1 MARMNTTGYISRIF
15 GASPVRPLQKHFD
28 KAAKCAHKLPKFIR
42 ATYQE
47 DWSKAQS
54 AREKIILLEHSA
66 DDLKRELRL
75 NLPKSLLM
83 PVSRSDV
90 LEMLSRQDRI
100 ANKAKDISGLIIGRR
115 MVMPEAIQTGY
126 LALLERSLD
135 AVTQARKSV
144 HELDQL
150 FESGFRGAEADL
162 VVEMT
167 DELSR
172 IEDQSD
178 ELQVELRASLFR
190 IEKELPPIDVMFLY
204 KIIDWTGDLGDIAQR
219 VGSRLHMMIAR

>member
-1 MARMNTTGYISRIF
+1 MNTTGYISRIF

-28 KAAKCAHKLPKFIR
+28 KSAKCAHKLPKFIK
-42 ATYQE
+42 ATFRQ
-47 DWSKAQS
+47 DWAKAEAS
-54 AREKIILLEHSA
+54 REKIILLEHAA
-66 DDLKRELRL
+66 DDMKRELRL
-75 NLPKSLLM
+75 NLPKSLFM

-100 ANKAKDISGLIIGRR
+100 AHKAKDISGLIIGRK
-115 MVMPEAIQTGY
+115 MLLPEAVQGSY

-150 FESGFRGAEADL
+150 FETGFRGAEVDL
-162 VVEMT
+162 VMEMT
-167 DELSR
+167 EELGR
-172 IEDQSD
+172 IEDHSD
-178 ELQVELRASLFR
+178 ELQIELRAKLFK
-190 IEKELPPIDVMFLY
+190 IEHDLPPVDVMFMY

>member
-1 MARMNTTGYISRIF
+1 MNTTGYISRIF
-15 GASPVRPLQKHFD
+15 GASPVRPLQRHFD

-42 ATYQE
+42 ATFRE
-47 DWSKAQS
+47 DWSKADA
-54 AREKIILLEHSA
+54 AREKIILLEHAA

-90 LEMLSRQDRI
+90 LEMLSRQDRV
-100 ANKAKDISGLIIGRR
+100 ANKAKDISGLIIGRK
-115 MVMPEAIQTGY
+115 MVMPEAIQTDY
-126 LALLERSLD
+126 LAFLERSLD

-150 FESGFRGAEADL
+150 FESGFRGAEVDL
-162 VVEMT
+162 LMEMT

-172 IEDQSD
+172 LEDQSD
-178 ELQVELRASLFR
+178 DLQVHLRRSLFA
-190 IEKELPPIDVMFLY
+190 IEKDLPPIDAMFLY
-204 KIIDWTGDLGDIAQR
+204 KVIDWTGDLGDIAQR

>member
-1 MARMNTTGYISRIF
+1 MNSTGYISRIF

-28 KAAKCAHKLPKFIR
+28 KSAKCAHKLPKFIK
-42 ATYQE
+42 ATFRQ
-47 DWSKAQS
+47 DWAKAEAS
-54 AREKIILLEHSA
+54 REKIILLEHAA
-66 DDLKRELRL
+66 DDMKRELRL
-75 NLPKSLLM
+75 NLPKSLFM

-100 ANKAKDISGLIIGRR
+100 ANKAKDISGLIIGRK
-115 MVMPEAIQTGY
+115 MVLPEAVQDSY

-150 FESGFRGAEADL
+150 FETGFRGAEVDL
-162 VVEMT
+162 VMEMT
-167 DELSR
+167 EELGR
-172 IEDQSD
+172 IEDHSD
-178 ELQVELRASLFR
+178 ELQIELRAKLFR
-190 IEKELPPIDVMFLY
+190 IEHDLPPVDVMFMY

>member
-1 MARMNTTGYISRIF
+1 MNTTGYISRIF

-42 ATYQE
+42 ATYQG
-47 DWSKAQS
+47 DWAKAQGM
-54 AREKIILLEHSA
+54 REKIILLEHAA
-66 DDLKRELRL
+66 DDLKRDLRM

-100 ANKAKDISGLIIGRR
+100 ANKAKDISGLIIGRQ
-115 MVMPEAIQTGY
+115 MVMPEPIQGDY
-126 LALLERSLD
+126 MALLERSLD

-150 FESGFRGAEADL
+150 FETGFRGAEVDL

-178 ELQVELRASLFR
+178 ELQVDLRANLFKF
-190 IEKELPPIDVMFLY
+190 EKELPPIDVMFLY

>member
-1 MARMNTTGYISRIF
+1 MNTTGYISRIF
-15 GASPVRPLQKHFD
+15 GASPVRPLQQHFD

-42 ATYQE
+42 ATFRE
-47 DWSKAQS
+47 DWPKAEA
-54 AREKIILLEHSA
+54 AREKIILLEHAA
-66 DDLKRELRL
+66 DDLKRDLRL

-90 LEMLSRQDRI
+90 LEMLSRQDRV

-115 MVMPEAIQTGY
+115 MVLPGTIQTDY
-126 LALLERSLD
+126 LAFLERNLD

-150 FESGFRGAEADL
+150 FESGFRGAEVDL
-162 VVEMT
+162 LMEMT

-172 IEDQSD
+172 LEDQSD
-178 ELQVELRASLFR
+178 DLQIHLRRSLFS
-190 IEKELPPIDVMFLY
+190 IEKDLPPIDAMFLY
-204 KIIDWTGDLGDIAQR
+204 KVIDWTGDLGDIAQR

>member
-1 MARMNTTGYISRIF
+1 MNTSGYISRIF

-28 KAAKCAHKLPKFIR
+28 KSAKCAHKLPKFIR
-42 ATYQE
+42 ATFQE
-47 DWSKAQS
+47 DWAKAD
-54 AREKIILLEHSA
+54 AMREKIILLEHAA
-66 DDLKRELRL
+66 DDLKRDLRL

-115 MVMPEAIQTGY
+115 MVMPGPIQTGY
-126 LALLERSLD
+126 LSLLERSLD

-150 FESGFRGAEADL
+150 FESGFRGAEVDL

-178 ELQVELRASLFR
+178 ELQVDLRASLFR
-190 IEKELPPIDVMFLY
+190 IEKDLPPIDVMFIY

>member
-1 MARMNTTGYISRIF
+1 MNTTGYISRIF
-15 GASPVRPLQKHFD
+15 GASPVRPLQRHFD

-42 ATYQE
+42 ATFRE
-47 DWSKAQS
+47 DWSKADA
-54 AREKIILLEHSA
+54 AREKIILLEHAA

-90 LEMLSRQDRI
+90 LEMLSRQDRV
-100 ANKAKDISGLIIGRR
+100 ANKAKDISGLIIGRK
-115 MVMPEAIQTGY
+115 MVMPEAIQTDY
-126 LALLERSLD
+126 LAFLERSLD
-135 AVTQARKSV
+135 TVTQARKSV

-150 FESGFRGAEADL
+150 FESGFRGAEVDL
-162 VVEMT
+162 LMEMT

-172 IEDQSD
+172 LEDQSD
-178 ELQVELRASLFR
+178 DLQVHLRRSLFA
-190 IEKELPPIDVMFLY
+190 IEKDLPPIDAMFLY
-204 KIIDWTGDLGDIAQR
+204 KVIDWTGDLGDIAQR

>member
-1 MARMNTTGYISRIF
+1 MNTSGYISRIF
-15 GASPVRPLQKHFD
+15 GASPVRPLQRHFD

-42 ATYQE
+42 ATFRE
-47 DWSKAQS
+47 DWAKAES
-54 AREKIILLEHSA
+54 SREKIILLEHAA
-66 DDLKRELRL
+66 DDMKRELRL

-100 ANKAKDISGLIIGRR
+100 ANKAKDISGLIIGRKL
-115 MVMPEAIQTGY
+115 VMPAPIQTDY
-126 LALLERSLD
+126 LAFLERCLD

-150 FESGFRGAEADL
+150 FETGFRGAEVDL
-162 VVEMT
+162 VMEMT

-172 IEDQSD
+172 LEDQSD
-178 ELQVELRASLFR
+178 DLQVPLRRSLFAL
-190 IEKELPPIDVMFLY
+190 EKELHPIDAMFLY
-204 KIIDWTGDLGDIAQR
+204 KIIDWTGELGDIAQR

>member
-1 MARMNTTGYISRIF
+1 MNTTGYISRIF
-15 GASPVRPLQKHFD
+15 GSSPVRPLQKHFD

-42 ATYQE
+42 ATFQE
-47 DWSKAQS
+47 DWTKAQA

-115 MVMPEAIQTGY
+115 MVMPEAIQTAY

-178 ELQVELRASLFR
+178 ELQVELRAKLFQ

>member
-1 MARMNTTGYISRIF
+1 MNSTGYISRIF
-15 GASPVRPLQKHFD
+15 GASPVRPLQRHFD

-42 ATYQE
+42 ATFRE
-47 DWSKAQS
+47 DWSKADA
-54 AREKIILLEHSA
+54 AREKIILLEHAA

-90 LEMLSRQDRI
+90 LEMLSRQDRV
-100 ANKAKDISGLIIGRR
+100 ANKAKDISGLIIGRK
-115 MVMPEAIQTGY
+115 MVMPEAIQTDY
-126 LALLERSLD
+126 LAFLERSLD
-135 AVTQARKSV
+135 TVTQARKSV

-150 FESGFRGAEADL
+150 FESGFRGAEVDL
-162 VVEMT
+162 LMEMT

-172 IEDQSD
+172 LEDQSD
-178 ELQVELRASLFR
+178 DLQVHLRRSLFA
-190 IEKELPPIDVMFLY
+190 IEKELPPIEAMFLY
-204 KIIDWTGDLGDIAQR
+204 KVIDWTGDLGDIAQR